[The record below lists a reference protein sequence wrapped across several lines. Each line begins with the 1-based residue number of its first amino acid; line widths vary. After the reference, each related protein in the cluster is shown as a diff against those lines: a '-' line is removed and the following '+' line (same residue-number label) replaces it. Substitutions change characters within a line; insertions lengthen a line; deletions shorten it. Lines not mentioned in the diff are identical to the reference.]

1 MNQNYPNPFNPVTNV
16 SYTLFEEEL
25 IEITIFDL
33 NGSHVK
39 TLISG
44 RQSPGFYSIQW
55 AGDNQIGQ
63 QVGAGLYIYMLIA
76 GNHTLSKKM
85 LFLK

>member
-1 MNQNYPNPFNPVTNV
+1 
-16 SYTLFEEEL
+16 
-25 IEITIFDL
+25 
-33 NGSHVK
+33 
-39 TLISG
+39 LISG

-55 AGDNQIGQ
+55 TGDNQIGQ
-63 QVGAGLYIYMLIA
+63 QVGAGLYIYMLRA

>member
-1 MNQNYPNPFNPVTNV
+1 MNICV
-16 SYTLFEEEL
+16 
-25 IEITIFDL
+25 EISIFDL
-33 NGSHVK
+33 NGYHVK

-55 AGDNQIGQ
+55 AGDDQIGQ